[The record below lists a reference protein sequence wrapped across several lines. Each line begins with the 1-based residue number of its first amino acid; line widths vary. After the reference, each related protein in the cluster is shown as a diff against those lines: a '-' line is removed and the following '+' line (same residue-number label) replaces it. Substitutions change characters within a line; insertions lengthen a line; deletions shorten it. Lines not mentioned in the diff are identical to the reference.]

1 MVGKPQ
7 GKRAITRPGRR
18 CVSKINMH
26 VKGTWW
32 VGVDLTQLFQDK
44 GK

>member
-7 GKRAITRPGRR
+7 EKTAITRPKRR
-18 CVSKINMH
+18 RVSKINMH

-32 VGVDLTQLFQDK
+32 VGVYLFQDK

>member
-1 MVGKPQ
+1 MEKEQLRGLVMVGKPQ
-7 GKRAITRPGRR
+7 GKRAITRPRRR

-32 VGVDLTQLFQDK
+32 WA
-44 GK
+44 